1 MCYDRNDVIEGGFY
15 MEERFQRTE
24 MLIGEAG
31 IKKLSES
38 HVAVFGVGGVGGYVI
53 EALARCGV
61 GELTLVDK
69 DVVSISNLNRQI
81 IALESTIG
89 QPKVEIMKARI
100 AQINPNIKVHTY
112 EAFFLP
118 ENSDAFPFENYD
130 YIVDAVD
137 TVTAKIEI
145 IMKAQACNVPV
156 ISSMGTGNKLD
167 PSKLQIA
174 DIYKT
179 SMCPL
184 AKVMRKE
191 LKNRGIKHQKV
202 VYSTEAPVANHRTPG
217 SISFVPGTAG
227 LLLASAVVR
236 DLIGKEVG

>member
-1 MCYDRNDVIEGGFY
+1 

-24 MLIGEAG
+24 MLIGEDGLKRLLNA
-31 IKKLSES
+31 

-69 DVVSISNLNRQI
+69 DVVSVSNLNRQL

-89 QPKVEIMKARI
+89 QPKTEVMKARVL
-100 AQINPNIKVHTY
+100 QINPQIHVHTH
-112 EAFFLP
+112 ETFFLP
-118 ENSDAFPFENYD
+118 ENSDTFDFEQYD
-130 YIVDAVD
+130 YVVDAVD
-137 TVTAKIEI
+137 TVTAKLEI
-145 IMKAQACNVPV
+145 IMKSQAAGVPV

-167 PSKLQIA
+167 PSQLKLT

-191 LKNRGIKHQKV
+191 LKGRGVKKLKV

-217 SISFVPGTAG
+217 SMAFVPGTAG

-236 DLIGKEVG
+236 DLLRKDASHGITI